1 MSTEKKADF
10 SGVSA
15 SVDTTADKVEK
26 ADFSGVSVSVDS
38 TAELLPPEFQT
49 YTVKKGD
56 TLSAIA
62 KQHYGKSGAW
72 RDIYE
77 ANRDVIDNPDRIFP
91 GQVIKLPALPEA
103 GDA

>member
-10 SGVSA
+10 SGVSVT
-15 SVDTTADKVEK
+15 VDTTADKVEK

-49 YTVKKGD
+49 YTVETGD
-56 TLSAIA
+56 TLSGIA
-62 KQHYGKSGAW
+62 RRHYGKAGAW
-72 RDIYE
+72 RDIFE
-77 ANRDVIDNPDRIFP
+77 ANRDVLDNPDRIFP
-91 GQVIKLPALPEA
+91 GQVIKLPVLPEP